1 MLRPEI
7 YLLTNTVN
15 GKRYVGVTSKG
26 VLARWKQHCYT
37 AKCKAVTYLHRAI
50 NKYGK
55 ESFTVEH
62 IASALNPTVAVEFER
77 DVIKQYAPEYNQTNG
92 GEFTV
97 GRRVTEETRRKMAEG
112 QKGRKH
118 SAERRQQHGEAI
130 KQKLKDDPVYRNKI
144 FDALDKARANAF
156 TPAANAKRGAA
167 AIGRP
172 MSLEARKKI
181 SDAHIGMRH
190 TQEVIDKISE
200 KHRKPVECITLNT
213 TFDSVLEAAEATG
226 VYFSNISEVCRGKR
240 KRAGGLVFK
249 FV

>member
-55 ESFTVEH
+55 ESFTVGH

-118 SAERRQQHGEAI
+118 SAERRQQNGEAI
-130 KQKLKDDPVYRNKI
+130 KQKLKDDPIYRKQAL
-144 FDALDKARANAF
+144 DALERARVNAYTPSANEKRS
-156 TPAANAKRGAA
+156 AASK
-167 AIGRP
+167 GRVW
-172 MSLEARKKI
+172 SESSRKKLSESRKGI
-181 SDAHIGMRH
+181 RH
-190 TQEVIDKISE
+190 TQETLDKISA
-200 KHRKPVECITLNT
+200 KKCKLVECITLNT
-213 TFDSVLEAAEATG
+213 VFDSLLDAAEYTG
-226 VYFSNISEVCRGKR
+226 IHFSNISRVCLGKR
-240 KRAGGLVFK
+240 KSAKGMVFTY
-249 FV
+249 V